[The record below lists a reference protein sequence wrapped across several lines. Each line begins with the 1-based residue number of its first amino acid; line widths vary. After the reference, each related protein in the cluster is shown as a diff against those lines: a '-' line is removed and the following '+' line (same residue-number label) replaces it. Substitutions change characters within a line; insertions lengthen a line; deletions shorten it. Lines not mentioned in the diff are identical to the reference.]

1 MDRDVMVFTRWIRL
15 VALIAGAGF
24 MVYTGGTVAN
34 IFALMCVAFLG
45 VTIWQLLKLYRDE
58 RYRT

>member
-15 VALIAGAGF
+15 AALIAATAF
-24 MVYTGGTVAN
+24 MAFTGGTLGY
-34 IFALMCVAFLG
+34 IFAAVCVLFIG
-45 VTIWQLLKLYRDE
+45 VTSWQLLKLYRDE

>member
-15 VALIAGAGF
+15 VALLAATVF
-24 MVYTGGTVAN
+24 MVVTGGTVGY
-34 IFALMCVAFLG
+34 IFAVVCVAFLG
-45 VTIWQLLKLYRDE
+45 MTVWQLLKLYRDE